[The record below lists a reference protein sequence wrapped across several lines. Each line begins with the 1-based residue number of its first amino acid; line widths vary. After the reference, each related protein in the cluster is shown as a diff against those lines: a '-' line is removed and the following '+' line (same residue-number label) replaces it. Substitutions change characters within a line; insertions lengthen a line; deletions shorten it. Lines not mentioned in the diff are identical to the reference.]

1 MELIYF
7 SLAIITI
14 LLAHGIRIYRWKQ
27 FICIYEKP
35 NDANLL
41 AALAIGY
48 FLNFLLPYKMGDL
61 ARAYFAGRTM
71 KNGKTL
77 ALTTVIVDRCL
88 DVLAVG
94 IIFVII
100 AVTWNYN
107 PMLLNNM
114 LFYIMMAGILTL
126 SCWIIYIW
134 GKRYVKKFLNLI
146 ASIFNNRMQLL
157 ILNFGWALIQ
167 NFKDIFKRINK
178 IMLLISTMSM
188 WLLYGVSYYYLAK
201 AISERGERH
210 FWQEIF
216 VMLFA
221 QDSVT
226 KSTFKI
232 REAGDNFGSFS
243 WLINLYFVI
252 PLMLMLLIAFFGK
265 KYYKSDT
272 GSNEEGYLNLLPYVN
287 RNERLDFL
295 ERYFT
300 ENDKDYLEAYI
311 QLNQHVS
318 IIRDCSAGSK
328 ATTLLCRN
336 NDGLFWRKYAFGEE
350 AQKLYQQIEWIKTH
364 CSQIALPEIV
374 RQENG
379 NLYCYYDMKYS
390 NNSIGMF
397 EYIHSVPV
405 TKSWKMLMG
414 IMSDLEDNLY
424 SIDYNIQREVT
435 LKQYIQNKI
444 LDNIIKIKRAKYI
457 KPLMQYPELVINGV
471 NYINPL
477 IDTRIYE
484 EKFWKKFFINDKN
497 AQMHGDLTIE
507 NIVCCKRES
516 GDDEYYLIDPNA
528 GCGYES
534 PYLDYAKLLQSL
546 HGGYELLQNVME
558 VEINLNQIN
567 YIYIN
572 SDKYGKL
579 LELFTEYIRNKFG
592 VQGLASIYVHELV
605 HWLRLM
611 PYKII
616 KDEKNA
622 VIYFARM
629 IIIWQEIM
637 VFCEEENEK
646 ISYF

>member
-1 MELIYF
+1 MI
-7 SLAIITI
+7 
-14 LLAHGIRIYRWKQ
+14 WK
-27 FICIYEKP
+27 
-35 NDANLL
+35 
-41 AALAIGY
+41 
-48 FLNFLLPYKMGDL
+48 
-61 ARAYFAGRTM
+61 
-71 KNGKTL
+71 
-77 ALTTVIVDRCL
+77 
-88 DVLAVG
+88 
-94 IIFVII
+94 IIF
-100 AVTWNYN
+100 
-107 PMLLNNM
+107 
-114 LFYIMMAGILTL
+114 
-126 SCWIIYIW
+126 
-134 GKRYVKKFLNLI
+134 
-146 ASIFNNRMQLL
+146 
-157 ILNFGWALIQ
+157 
-167 NFKDIFKRINK
+167 
-178 IMLLISTMSM
+178 
-188 WLLYGVSYYYLAK
+188 
-201 AISERGERH
+201 
-210 FWQEIF
+210 
-216 VMLFA
+216 
-221 QDSVT
+221 
-226 KSTFKI
+226 
-232 REAGDNFGSFS
+232 
-243 WLINLYFVI
+243 
-252 PLMLMLLIAFFGK
+252 
-265 KYYKSDT
+265 
-272 GSNEEGYLNLLPYVN
+272 
-287 RNERLDFL
+287 
-295 ERYFT
+295 
-300 ENDKDYLEAYI
+300 
-311 QLNQHVS
+311 
-318 IIRDCSAGSK
+318 
-328 ATTLLCRN
+328 
-336 NDGLFWRKYAFGEE
+336 
-350 AQKLYQQIEWIKTH
+350 
-364 CSQIALPEIV
+364 IV
-374 RQENG
+374 
-379 NLYCYYDMKYS
+379 
-390 NNSIGMF
+390 
-397 EYIHSVPV
+397 
-405 TKSWKMLMG
+405 
-414 IMSDLEDNLY
+414 
-424 SIDYNIQREVT
+424 YNIQREVT

-637 VFCEEENEK
+637 VFCEEENEE

>member
-94 IIFVII
+94 IIFAII

-252 PLMLMLLIAFFGK
+252 PLMLMLLKIGRA
-265 KYYKSDT
+265 
-272 GSNEEGYLNLLPYVN
+272 
-287 RNERLDFL
+287 
-295 ERYFT
+295 
-300 ENDKDYLEAYI
+300 
-311 QLNQHVS
+311 HV
-318 IIRDCSAGSK
+318 
-328 ATTLLCRN
+328 
-336 NDGLFWRKYAFGEE
+336 
-350 AQKLYQQIEWIKTH
+350 
-364 CSQIALPEIV
+364 
-374 RQENG
+374 
-379 NLYCYYDMKYS
+379 
-390 NNSIGMF
+390 
-397 EYIHSVPV
+397 
-405 TKSWKMLMG
+405 
-414 IMSDLEDNLY
+414 
-424 SIDYNIQREVT
+424 
-435 LKQYIQNKI
+435 
-444 LDNIIKIKRAKYI
+444 
-457 KPLMQYPELVINGV
+457 
-471 NYINPL
+471 
-477 IDTRIYE
+477 
-484 EKFWKKFFINDKN
+484 
-497 AQMHGDLTIE
+497 
-507 NIVCCKRES
+507 
-516 GDDEYYLIDPNA
+516 
-528 GCGYES
+528 
-534 PYLDYAKLLQSL
+534 
-546 HGGYELLQNVME
+546 
-558 VEINLNQIN
+558 
-567 YIYIN
+567 
-572 SDKYGKL
+572 
-579 LELFTEYIRNKFG
+579 
-592 VQGLASIYVHELV
+592 
-605 HWLRLM
+605 
-611 PYKII
+611 
-616 KDEKNA
+616 
-622 VIYFARM
+622 
-629 IIIWQEIM
+629 
-637 VFCEEENEK
+637 
-646 ISYF
+646 

>member
-94 IIFVII
+94 IIFAI
-100 AVTWNYN
+100 
-107 PMLLNNM
+107 
-114 LFYIMMAGILTL
+114 ILTL

-252 PLMLMLLIAFFGK
+252 PLMLMLLIAFFGR

-287 RNERLDFL
+287 RYERLDFL

-336 NDGLFWRKYAFGEE
+336 NDSLFWRKYAFGE
-350 AQKLYQQIEWIKTH
+350 
-364 CSQIALPEIV
+364 
-374 RQENG
+374 
-379 NLYCYYDMKYS
+379 
-390 NNSIGMF
+390 
-397 EYIHSVPV
+397 
-405 TKSWKMLMG
+405 
-414 IMSDLEDNLY
+414 
-424 SIDYNIQREVT
+424 
-435 LKQYIQNKI
+435 
-444 LDNIIKIKRAKYI
+444 
-457 KPLMQYPELVINGV
+457 
-471 NYINPL
+471 
-477 IDTRIYE
+477 
-484 EKFWKKFFINDKN
+484 
-497 AQMHGDLTIE
+497 
-507 NIVCCKRES
+507 
-516 GDDEYYLIDPNA
+516 
-528 GCGYES
+528 
-534 PYLDYAKLLQSL
+534 
-546 HGGYELLQNVME
+546 
-558 VEINLNQIN
+558 
-567 YIYIN
+567 
-572 SDKYGKL
+572 
-579 LELFTEYIRNKFG
+579 
-592 VQGLASIYVHELV
+592 
-605 HWLRLM
+605 
-611 PYKII
+611 
-616 KDEKNA
+616 
-622 VIYFARM
+622 
-629 IIIWQEIM
+629 
-637 VFCEEENEK
+637 
-646 ISYF
+646 